1 LPTPP
6 FIDANANIF
15 ITVTLEPAV
24 SARDPN
30 RLNTSGAE
38 PRQPDRRR
46 LANVEVQRQRSP
58 LTIEIL
64 APTFM

>member
-1 LPTPP
+1 M
-6 FIDANANIF
+6 
-15 ITVTLEPAV
+15 ESSGRH
-24 SARDPN
+24 SA
-30 RLNTSGAE
+30 
-38 PRQPDRRR
+38 